1 VVVSASSPVIPRWPG
16 LPDTERLVLREL
28 LLHGSQS
35 RVRIAEKL
43 GLSRTSLTR
52 TTRTLIDAGLIVEGP
67 AQALGTRGRPAE
79 ILQLRPEAA
88 HFAGIKLTADT
99 MYMVLTDM
107 RGRAVA
113 ESVQAL
119 PSRDVADVVAL
130 IARSIPAPP
139 RGAGPVAGLGIA
151 VAGDV
156 TESPEGAVL
165 RHSNFLGWDAVALAR
180 LVTEATMLPAT
191 VVNDVHA
198 LTGAQHWFGSGPP
211 RSSLVV
217 FGIGAG
223 IGSGVVIAGELHQG
237 AHGRAGRVG
246 HGRIGGQGR
255 PCENGHTDCIHSFVT
270 IPAIEH
276 NAGVGAGEYDT
287 AIVRARAGEGRAA
300 AAVRDAARAVGA
312 VIAEAVNAFDPD
324 AVALMGEGLDM
335 VELAPASL
343 RASLMEFLE
352 QGEPDDISIL
362 RPHFDFG
369 LYARG
374 AAVAAMRELLSA

>member
-79 ILQLRPEAA
+79 ILQLRPEAT
-88 HFAGIKLTADT
+88 HFAGVKLTADT

-113 ESVQAL
+113 ESVRAL

-223 IGSGVVIAGELHQG
+223 IVIAGELHQG

-246 HGRIGGQGR
+246 HSRIGGQGR